1 MLLKY
6 TGRKEQYVLKRKN
19 LYVFAPCCEV
29 TDENDLKFCLDPG
42 LKGLFVP
49 ADKAVKKDKPARR
62 VKGLDAEKEGFKCE
76 VCGFVAK
83 SRLGLISHSRKH
95 EK

>member
-6 TGRKEQYVLKRKN
+6 TGRKEQYVLKRNKR
-19 LYVFAPCCEV
+19 YVFDPCCDV

-49 ADKAVKKDKPARR
+49 ADKAVKKDEPARR
-62 VKGLDAEKEGFKCE
+62 VKTRKKKASNARCAGL
-76 VCGFVAK
+76 
-83 SRLGLISHSRKH
+83 
-95 EK
+95 